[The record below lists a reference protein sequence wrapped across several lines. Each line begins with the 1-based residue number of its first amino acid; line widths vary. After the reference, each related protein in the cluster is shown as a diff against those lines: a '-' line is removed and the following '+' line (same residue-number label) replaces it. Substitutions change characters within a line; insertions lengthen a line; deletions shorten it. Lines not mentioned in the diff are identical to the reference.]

1 MNLKK
6 NYFLNNFLSDINKGI
21 NSQKKK
27 TLRACLVYYNCYYN
41 VIRTRITRN
50 ERCCNGISIHIHWF
64 GYNNLVR

>member
-27 TLRACLVYYNCYYN
+27 N
-41 VIRTRITRN
+41 IKGMF
-50 ERCCNGISIHIHWF
+50 GI
-64 GYNNLVR
+64 L